1 MHPGDVMTS
10 KQRAQETEE
19 HQRFPTRSVSDP
31 AVTKAFAIEAARML
45 ADDRCED
52 VLCLDVRS
60 LSQVSDFIIVASGTS
75 DRQMR
80 SAGDDVAKLAQTS
93 GYGVMRRSQ
102 DERATWIV
110 LDCVD
115 VVVHIFE
122 PNTRAHYDLEM
133 LWGDATHIDWRRP
146 GGKDGASQRGYA
158 GARGGVAA
166 DNAAE
171 SDEPDF
177 GTDEDYSTGEDEMDG
192 DDAGES
198 GAETDDATAGMT
210 DEELEIATRPDA
222 PVAARAG
229 KSAPP
234 SPPAPPKKPGL
245 AKRAVQA
252 VKKALSKKPAK
263 SAAKAKPAPKAK
275 TTANAKPS
283 GANKKGV
290 KPTAKAAAKKASGK
304 PAKASKSAASPA
316 KKSGKAAKGAAKA
329 AAAKAASKK
338 TAKKKR

>member
-133 LWGDATHIDWRRP
+133 LWGDAPRLSWERES
-146 GGKDGASQRGYA
+146 ASRA
-158 GARGGVAA
+158 GAAGKAGTPIPGA
-166 DNAAE
+166 D
-171 SDEPDF
+171 PR
-177 GTDEDYSTGEDEMDG
+177 TG
-192 DDAGES
+192 
-198 GAETDDATAGMT
+198 
-210 DEELEIATRPDA
+210 RN
-222 PVAARAG
+222 RAG
-229 KSAPP
+229 LTADDVL
-234 SPPAPPKKPGL
+234 PGSS
-245 AKRAVQA
+245 RQ
-252 VKKALSKKPAK
+252 
-263 SAAKAKPAPKAK
+263 
-275 TTANAKPS
+275 
-283 GANKKGV
+283 G
-290 KPTAKAAAKKASGK
+290 
-304 PAKASKSAASPA
+304 
-316 KKSGKAAKGAAKA
+316 
-329 AAAKAASKK
+329 
-338 TAKKKR
+338 